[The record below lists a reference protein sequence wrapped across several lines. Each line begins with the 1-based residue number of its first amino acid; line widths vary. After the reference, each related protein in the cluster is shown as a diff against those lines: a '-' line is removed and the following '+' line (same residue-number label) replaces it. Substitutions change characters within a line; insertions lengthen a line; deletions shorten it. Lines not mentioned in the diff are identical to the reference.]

1 MRSIYLFIFI
11 VFFTYN
17 AKAQEIYISSGKNTT
32 NFDYQSSN
40 GTDENLNFRSGTGN
54 YFEVGYA
61 HGLINYK
68 LLYSIGFTYNEYNS
82 KASNLS
88 TNYSWKTKYLGIT
101 NKISYNLS
109 KEYSECSH
117 YGSGLRTFL
126 SIGFTYNE
134 YNSKASNYAT
144 NYSWKTKYLGITN
157 KISYNLS
164 KEYIECSN
172 YGSGLRTFI
181 SVGFNTSRLTSGEQ
195 YINNY
200 YYNLFGTED
209 FSGIIIQPFAG
220 INSQYNISRNFK
232 ITMGYNFSKSFAL
245 LNDSDEK
252 ISFNNHQFQLGFQI
266 SILR

>member
-1 MRSIYLFIFI
+1 VKNLYFFLFLIFVSTNI
-11 VFFTYN
+11 R
-17 AKAQEIYISSGKNTT
+17 AQEIYFSSGINTT

-40 GTDENLNFRSGTGN
+40 GTDENLNFISGTGN
-54 YFEVGYA
+54 YFEVGYV

-68 LLYSIGFTYNEYNS
+68 LLYAIGFTYNEYNS
-82 KASNLS
+82 KASND
-88 TNYSWKTKYLGIT
+88 
-101 NKISYNLS
+101 
-109 KEYSECSH
+109 
-117 YGSGLRTFL
+117 
-126 SIGFTYNE
+126 
-134 YNSKASNYAT
+134 AT

>member
-1 MRSIYLFIFI
+1 VKNLYFFLFLIFVSTNI
-11 VFFTYN
+11 R
-17 AKAQEIYISSGKNTT
+17 AQEIYFSSGINTT

-40 GTDENLNFRSGTGN
+40 GTDENLNFISGTGN
-54 YFEVGYA
+54 YFEVGYV

-68 LLYSIGFTYNEYNS
+68 LLYAIGFTYNEYNS
-82 KASNLS
+82 KASND
-88 TNYSWKTKYLGIT
+88 
-101 NKISYNLS
+101 
-109 KEYSECSH
+109 
-117 YGSGLRTFL
+117 
-126 SIGFTYNE
+126 
-134 YNSKASNYAT
+134 AT

-200 YYNLFGTED
+200 YYNLVGTED

-232 ITMGYNFSKSFAL
+232 LTMGYNFSKSFAL

>member
-1 MRSIYLFIFI
+1 MRTTYLFIFI
-11 VFFTYN
+11 VLLTFN
-17 AKAQEIYISSGKNTT
+17 ALAQEIYMSSGNNITSY
-32 NFDYQSSN
+32 DYKSSN
-40 GTDENLNFRSGTGN
+40 GSDENLDFRSGSGN
-54 YFEVGYA
+54 YFEVGYV

-68 LLYSIGFTYNEYNS
+68 LLYSIGF
-82 KASNLS
+82 
-88 TNYSWKTKYLGIT
+88 I
-101 NKISYNLS
+101 
-109 KEYSECSH
+109 
-117 YGSGLRTFL
+117 
-126 SIGFTYNE
+126 YNE

-232 ITMGYNFSKSFAL
+232 LTMGYNFSKSFAL

>member
-1 MRSIYLFIFI
+1 MKNLYFFLLLIFVSTNI
-11 VFFTYN
+11 R
-17 AKAQEIYISSGKNTT
+17 AQEIYFSSGINTT

-40 GTDENLNFRSGTGN
+40 GTDENLNFISGTGN
-54 YFEVGYA
+54 YFEVGYV

-68 LLYSIGFTYNEYNS
+68 LLYAIGFTYNEYNS
-82 KASNLS
+82 KASND
-88 TNYSWKTKYLGIT
+88 
-101 NKISYNLS
+101 
-109 KEYSECSH
+109 
-117 YGSGLRTFL
+117 
-126 SIGFTYNE
+126 
-134 YNSKASNYAT
+134 AT

-220 INSQYNISRNFK
+220 INSQYNISTNFK

>member
-1 MRSIYLFIFI
+1 VKNLYFFLFLIFVSTNI
-11 VFFTYN
+11 R
-17 AKAQEIYISSGKNTT
+17 AQEIYFSSGINTT

-40 GTDENLNFRSGTGN
+40 GTDENLNFISGTGN
-54 YFEVGYA
+54 YFEVGYV

-68 LLYSIGFTYNEYNS
+68 LLYAIGFTYNEYNS
-82 KASNLS
+82 KASND
-88 TNYSWKTKYLGIT
+88 
-101 NKISYNLS
+101 
-109 KEYSECSH
+109 
-117 YGSGLRTFL
+117 
-126 SIGFTYNE
+126 
-134 YNSKASNYAT
+134 AT

-200 YYNLFGTED
+200 YYNLVGTED

-232 ITMGYNFSKSFAL
+232 LTMGYNFSKSFAL

-266 SILR
+266 SILK

>member
-1 MRSIYLFIFI
+1 MKNLCFFLLLIFI
-11 VFFTYN
+11 SIN
-17 AKAQEIYISSGKNTT
+17 IRAQEIYFSSGINTT
-32 NFDYQSSN
+32 NFDYKSSN

-54 YFEVGYA
+54 YFEVGYI

-68 LLYSIGFTYNEYNS
+68 LLY
-82 KASNLS
+82 A
-88 TNYSWKTKYLGIT
+88 
-101 NKISYNLS
+101 
-109 KEYSECSH
+109 
-117 YGSGLRTFL
+117 
-126 SIGFTYNE
+126 IGFTYNE

>member
-11 VFFTYN
+11 VFLTYN

-32 NFDYQSSN
+32 NFDYKSSN
-40 GTDENLNFRSGTGN
+40 GTDANLNFRSGTGN
-54 YFEVGYA
+54 YFEVGYV

-82 KASNLS
+82 KASNYA
-88 TNYSWKTKYLGIT
+88 TNYSWETKYLGIT
-101 NKISYNLS
+101 NKISFNLS
-109 KEYSECSH
+109 KEHSDCSH

-126 SIGFTYNE
+126 SIGF
-134 YNSKASNYAT
+134 
-144 NYSWKTKYLGITN
+144 
-157 KISYNLS
+157 
-164 KEYIECSN
+164 
-172 YGSGLRTFI
+172 
-181 SVGFNTSRLTSGEQ
+181 NTSKLTSGEQ

-200 YYNLFGTED
+200 YYDLVGTED
-209 FSGIIIQPFAG
+209 FLGIIVQPFAG

-232 ITMGYNFSKSFAL
+232 LTMGYNFSKSFAL

>member
-1 MRSIYLFIFI
+1 MKNLYFFLFLIFVSTNI
-11 VFFTYN
+11 R
-17 AKAQEIYISSGKNTT
+17 AQEIYFSSGINTT

-40 GTDENLNFRSGTGN
+40 GTDENLNFISGTGN
-54 YFEVGYA
+54 YFEVGYV

-68 LLYSIGFTYNEYNS
+68 LLY
-82 KASNLS
+82 A
-88 TNYSWKTKYLGIT
+88 
-101 NKISYNLS
+101 
-109 KEYSECSH
+109 
-117 YGSGLRTFL
+117 
-126 SIGFTYNE
+126 IGFTYNE

-200 YYNLFGTED
+200 YYNLVGTED

-232 ITMGYNFSKSFAL
+232 LTMGYNFSKSFAL

>member
-1 MRSIYLFIFI
+1 MKNLYFFLLLIFVSTNI
-11 VFFTYN
+11 R
-17 AKAQEIYISSGKNTT
+17 AQEIYFSSGINTT

-40 GTDENLNFRSGTGN
+40 GTDENLNFISGTGN
-54 YFEVGYA
+54 YFEVGYV

-68 LLYSIGFTYNEYNS
+68 LLYAIGFTYNEYNS
-82 KASNLS
+82 KASND
-88 TNYSWKTKYLGIT
+88 
-101 NKISYNLS
+101 
-109 KEYSECSH
+109 
-117 YGSGLRTFL
+117 
-126 SIGFTYNE
+126 
-134 YNSKASNYAT
+134 AT

>member
-1 MRSIYLFIFI
+1 LRSIYLFIFI
-11 VFFTYN
+11 VFFAYN

-54 YFEVGYA
+54 YLEVGYA

-101 NKISYNLS
+101 NKVSYNLS

-126 SIGFTYNE
+126 SIGF
-134 YNSKASNYAT
+134 
-144 NYSWKTKYLGITN
+144 
-157 KISYNLS
+157 
-164 KEYIECSN
+164 
-172 YGSGLRTFI
+172 
-181 SVGFNTSRLTSGEQ
+181 NTSKLLSGEQ

-200 YYNLFGTED
+200 YYDLVGTED
-209 FSGIIIQPFAG
+209 FSGIIVQPFAG

-232 ITMGYNFSKSFAL
+232 LTMGYNFSKSFSL
-245 LNDSDEK
+245 LNDSSEK
-252 ISFNNHQFQLGFQI
+252 ISFNTHQLQI
-266 SILR
+266 GLLMSVYR

>member
-1 MRSIYLFIFI
+1 MKNLYFFLFLIFVSTNI
-11 VFFTYN
+11 R
-17 AKAQEIYISSGKNTT
+17 AQEIYFSSGINTT

-40 GTDENLNFRSGTGN
+40 GTDENLNFISGTGN
-54 YFEVGYA
+54 YFEVGYV

-68 LLYSIGFTYNEYNS
+68 LLYAIGFTYNEYNS
-82 KASNLS
+82 KASND
-88 TNYSWKTKYLGIT
+88 
-101 NKISYNLS
+101 
-109 KEYSECSH
+109 
-117 YGSGLRTFL
+117 
-126 SIGFTYNE
+126 
-134 YNSKASNYAT
+134 AT

-200 YYNLFGTED
+200 YYNLVGTED

-232 ITMGYNFSKSFAL
+232 LTMGYNFSKSFAL

>member
-1 MRSIYLFIFI
+1 MKNLYFFLLLIFVSTNI
-11 VFFTYN
+11 R
-17 AKAQEIYISSGKNTT
+17 AQEIYFSSGINTT

-40 GTDENLNFRSGTGN
+40 GTDENLNFISGTGN
-54 YFEVGYA
+54 YFEVGYV

-68 LLYSIGFTYNEYNS
+68 LLYAIGFTYNEYNS
-82 KASNLS
+82 KASNDTAS
-88 TNYSWKTKYLGIT
+88 YSWKTKYLGIT
-101 NKISYNLS
+101 NKISYHLS
-109 KEYSECSH
+109 KEY
-117 YGSGLRTFL
+117 L
-126 SIGFTYNE
+126 
-134 YNSKASNYAT
+134 
-144 NYSWKTKYLGITN
+144 
-157 KISYNLS
+157 
-164 KEYIECSN
+164 ECSN

-200 YYNLFGTED
+200 YYNLVGTED
-209 FSGIIIQPFAG
+209 FSGIIVQPFAG

-232 ITMGYNFSKSFAL
+232 LTMGYNFSKSFAL

>member
-1 MRSIYLFIFI
+1 MKNLYFFLFLIFVSTNI
-11 VFFTYN
+11 R
-17 AKAQEIYISSGKNTT
+17 AQEIYFSSGINTT

-40 GTDENLNFRSGTGN
+40 GTDENLNFISGTGN
-54 YFEVGYA
+54 YFEVGYV

-68 LLYSIGFTYNEYNS
+68 LLY
-82 KASNLS
+82 A
-88 TNYSWKTKYLGIT
+88 
-101 NKISYNLS
+101 
-109 KEYSECSH
+109 
-117 YGSGLRTFL
+117 
-126 SIGFTYNE
+126 IGFTYNE

>member
-1 MRSIYLFIFI
+1 MKNLYFFLLLIFVSTNI
-11 VFFTYN
+11 R
-17 AKAQEIYISSGKNTT
+17 AQEIYFSSGINTT

-40 GTDENLNFRSGTGN
+40 GTDENLNFISGTGN
-54 YFEVGYA
+54 YFEVGYV

-68 LLYSIGFTYNEYNS
+68 LLYAIGFTYNEYNS
-82 KASNLS
+82 KASND
-88 TNYSWKTKYLGIT
+88 T
-101 NKISYNLS
+101 
-109 KEYSECSH
+109 
-117 YGSGLRTFL
+117 
-126 SIGFTYNE
+126 
-134 YNSKASNYAT
+134 AS
-144 NYSWKTKYLGITN
+144 YSWKTKYLGITN

>member
-1 MRSIYLFIFI
+1 MKNLYFFLLLIFVSTNI
-11 VFFTYN
+11 R
-17 AKAQEIYISSGKNTT
+17 AQEIYFSSGINTT

-40 GTDENLNFRSGTGN
+40 GTDENLNFISGTGN
-54 YFEVGYA
+54 YFEVGYV

-68 LLYSIGFTYNEYNS
+68 LLYAIGFTYNEYNS
-82 KASNLS
+82 KASND
-88 TNYSWKTKYLGIT
+88 
-101 NKISYNLS
+101 
-109 KEYSECSH
+109 
-117 YGSGLRTFL
+117 
-126 SIGFTYNE
+126 
-134 YNSKASNYAT
+134 AT

-200 YYNLFGTED
+200 YYNLVGTED

>member
-1 MRSIYLFIFI
+1 MKNLYFFLFLIFVSTNI
-11 VFFTYN
+11 R
-17 AKAQEIYISSGKNTT
+17 AQEIYFSSGINTT

-40 GTDENLNFRSGTGN
+40 GTDENLNFISGTGN
-54 YFEVGYA
+54 YFEVGYV

-68 LLYSIGFTYNEYNS
+68 LLY
-82 KASNLS
+82 A
-88 TNYSWKTKYLGIT
+88 
-101 NKISYNLS
+101 
-109 KEYSECSH
+109 
-117 YGSGLRTFL
+117 
-126 SIGFTYNE
+126 IGFTYNE

-232 ITMGYNFSKSFAL
+232 LTMGYNFSKSFAL

>member
-1 MRSIYLFIFI
+1 MKNLYFFLFLIFVSTNI
-11 VFFTYN
+11 R
-17 AKAQEIYISSGKNTT
+17 AQEIYFSSGINTT

-40 GTDENLNFRSGTGN
+40 GTDENLNFISGTGN
-54 YFEVGYA
+54 YFEVGYV

-68 LLYSIGFTYNEYNS
+68 LLYAIGFTYNEYNS
-82 KASNLS
+82 KASND
-88 TNYSWKTKYLGIT
+88 
-101 NKISYNLS
+101 
-109 KEYSECSH
+109 
-117 YGSGLRTFL
+117 
-126 SIGFTYNE
+126 
-134 YNSKASNYAT
+134 AT

-232 ITMGYNFSKSFAL
+232 LTMGYNFSKSFAL